1 MPQRNSSTRVMTPTV
16 QGDDSYVVV
25 RKLTVGEAQ
34 EVMRERQRHSKEA
47 RKALQQAGE
56 DQALRDIFKEESQ
69 ADAAYETF
77 DWAVRRFAD
86 HILSWNWV
94 LDDGT
99 PMPQVKDDPS
109 ILAQLTSDEMKVI
122 SDALGSNED
131 AAKN

>member
-1 MPQRNSSTRVMTPTV
+1 MTPTV